1 MSFQAFKK
9 KKKGRG
15 RIILLSQCSQTPESH
30 YDNLVLLNLHLQF
43 HLKNPLCFLPC
54 KVEVRTESGQ
64 GPSTRKREAEK
75 VNIPPQEKRH
85 CCLAGY
91 RENRGSRIPAVSRK
105 LVFVTPAG
113 QFQGQC
119 WCGWCVSGSVLDAGE
134 QPERWQ
140 QTQSQVIWTNCS
152 IFSKPMSYQV
162 GCLKS
167 ATVGGSTP
175 WKSTNATSHVVFLPF
190 RELVAS
196 HFQHTADYILQE
208 ERQIMDN

>member
-1 MSFQAFKK
+1 MSSQALKK
-9 KKKGRG
+9 KKNRG

-64 GPSTRKREAEK
+64 CASTRKREAEK
-75 VNIPPQEKRH
+75 VNIPEKRH
-85 CCLAGY
+85 CCLAGQ

-134 QPERWQ
+134 QPEHWQ

-152 IFSKPMSYQV
+152 IFSKPMSCQL

-175 WKSTNATSHVVFLPF
+175 WKSTNATSHVVFLPS
-190 RELVAS
+190 RELFAS

>member
-1 MSFQAFKK
+1 MDYFIWLQRPRFSVASCLPQIAHGQSLQRKSNCGNACQWLDPHPQRSGWMMSFQALKK
-9 KKKGRG
+9 KKSRG
-15 RIILLSQCSQTPESH
+15 RSILLSQCSQTPESH

-113 QFQGQC
+113 QFQG
-119 WCGWCVSGSVLDAGE
+119 
-134 QPERWQ
+134 
-140 QTQSQVIWTNCS
+140 
-152 IFSKPMSYQV
+152 
-162 GCLKS
+162 
-167 ATVGGSTP
+167 
-175 WKSTNATSHVVFLPF
+175 
-190 RELVAS
+190 
-196 HFQHTADYILQE
+196 
-208 ERQIMDN
+208 

>member
-1 MSFQAFKK
+1 M
-9 KKKGRG
+9 
-15 RIILLSQCSQTPESH
+15 
-30 YDNLVLLNLHLQF
+30 LLNLHLQF

-75 VNIPPQEKRH
+75 VNIPPTPPTTPRKEALLPCWVAGKQRQQNSSSFQKTGLRDS
-85 CCLAGY
+85 CRSVPGIVLVWLVCFRLCFRRRGAARVLAADSVPDHLDQLQHLFQADVL
-91 RENRGSRIPAVSRK
+91 RG
-105 LVFVTPAG
+105 
-113 QFQGQC
+113 
-119 WCGWCVSGSVLDAGE
+119 
-134 QPERWQ
+134 
-140 QTQSQVIWTNCS
+140 
-152 IFSKPMSYQV
+152 
-162 GCLKS
+162 GCLKA

-175 WKSTNATSHVVFLPF
+175 WKSTNAMSHVVFLPF